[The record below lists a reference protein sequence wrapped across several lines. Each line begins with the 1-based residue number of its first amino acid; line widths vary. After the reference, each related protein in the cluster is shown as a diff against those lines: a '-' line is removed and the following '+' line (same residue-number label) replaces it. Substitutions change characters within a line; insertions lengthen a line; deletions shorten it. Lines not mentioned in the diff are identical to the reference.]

1 MHTNRKIA
9 YINGKIFTSDRANLY
24 AEAMTVQDGR
34 ITWVGA
40 QADLPAGPY
49 EETVD
54 LQGRRVLPGFVDA
67 HCHWRRKAETAGAA
81 AGKPDRIRK

>member
-34 ITWVGA
+34 ITWWA
-40 QADLPAGPY
+40 LRQTCPPAPMKRLW
-49 EETVD
+49 TF
-54 LQGRRVLPGFVDA
+54 R
-67 HCHWRRKAETAGAA
+67 A
-81 AGKPDRIRK
+81 AGSSPALWTPTCTR